1 MMRHAPVCAATGGT
15 FCCAGTH
22 DNETAVGWWKD
33 SATKVDKDYLTK
45 YLNTDGK
52 DIAWDFIRS
61 VYSTVSRTSII
72 LIQVHNP
79 YPHLD
84 DRCPHPPLRNDDSR
98 RGAVTGSVHCAR
110 QCKG

>member
-1 MMRHAPVCAATGGT
+1 MPCAMRIHEVIGSEEGCVVSP
-15 FCCAGTH
+15 GTH

-33 SATKVDKDYLTK
+33 SATKVDKEYLTQ

-72 LIQVHNP
+72 LIQVQGYLSSLLECHR
-79 YPHLD
+79 L
-84 DRCPHPPLRNDDSR
+84 L
-98 RGAVTGSVHCAR
+98 
-110 QCKG
+110 

>member
-1 MMRHAPVCAATGGT
+1 MSS
-15 FCCAGTH
+15 GTH

-33 SATKVDKDYLTK
+33 SATKVDKEYLTQ

-72 LIQVHNP
+72 LIQVQGLP
-79 YPHLD
+79 E
-84 DRCPHPPLRNDDSR
+84 
-98 RGAVTGSVHCAR
+98 
-110 QCKG
+110 

>member
-1 MMRHAPVCAATGGT
+1 MS
-15 FCCAGTH
+15 CAGTH

-33 SATKVDKDYLTK
+33 SATKVDKEYLTQ

-72 LIQVHNP
+72 LIQVLTLVDGSSHVISSCDNTVP
-79 YPHLD
+79 LEAQEH
-84 DRCPHPPLRNDDSR
+84 RCSHRSVRPMNDSL
-98 RGAVTGSVHCAR
+98 G
-110 QCKG
+110 